1 MKQVKTYD
9 VRKSGKGWQVV
20 WHYGGSYTKTGYL
33 ASENDVKDGYFTSLN
48 DAENHANNLAYES
61 QQQ

>member
-9 VRKSGKGWQVV
+9 VRNSGKGWQVV
-20 WHYGGSYTKTGYL
+20 WYYGGSYL